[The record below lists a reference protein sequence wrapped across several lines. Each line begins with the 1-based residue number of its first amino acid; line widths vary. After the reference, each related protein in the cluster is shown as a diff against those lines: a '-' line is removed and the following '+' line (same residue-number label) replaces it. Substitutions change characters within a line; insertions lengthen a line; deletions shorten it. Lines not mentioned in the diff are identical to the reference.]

1 MAQGE
6 NQEVTQTSLEG
17 EGEIPTEGAEG
28 EEQAKPGLSKKKK
41 LILGIAIVLIIAIGA
56 GSFIFVKKHKEEQLK
71 EEALKNE
78 LQKNENI
85 FHDLDEM
92 IVNLNTEG
100 KGVSFMKLK
109 ITIEMESK
117 ADFDAVVKMTP
128 RIKDVFQVYLREL
141 RPSDMQGS
149 VGIYRLREELLLRVN
164 KVIYPAKVKD
174 ILFKEVLV
182 Q

>member
-1 MAQGE
+1 MAMEE
-6 NQEVTQTSLEG
+6 NQEVPSAS
-17 EGEIPTEGAEG
+17 EGAEG
-28 EEQAKPGLSKKKK
+28 EAAEGTEGEAKPSGGKKKK
-41 LILGIAIVLIIAIGA
+41 LIIAVILVAIIGIGA
-56 GSFIFVKKHKEEQLK
+56 GSFIFVKKHKEEAAK
-71 EEALKNE
+71 EEAMKAE
-78 LQKNENI
+78 QQKSENI
-85 FHDLDEM
+85 FHDLDEI

-109 ITIEMESK
+109 ITLEMEGK
-117 ADFDAVVKMTP
+117 PDFDAVVKMTP

-141 RPSDMQGS
+141 RPADMQGS
-149 VGIYRLREELLLRVN
+149 VGIYRLREELLLRIN